1 MFARINSSKW
11 EPKVTVT
18 VLGINN
24 LFTNTNVRT
33 NLTSCKFFTQI
44 HSRPQAT
51 PSTEKS
57 GPGVMLQGLI
67 KRITSPA
74 RSRSHNR
81 LDTSEGAVSTV
92 HRDDDTGDEG

>member
-33 NLTSCKFFTQI
+33 NLTSCKFF
-44 HSRPQAT
+44 H
-51 PSTEKS
+51 
-57 GPGVMLQGLI
+57 
-67 KRITSPA
+67 
-74 RSRSHNR
+74 
-81 LDTSEGAVSTV
+81 AVSRFIPGPAPGSVRLGHGYHFQTAF
-92 HRDDDTGDEG
+92 